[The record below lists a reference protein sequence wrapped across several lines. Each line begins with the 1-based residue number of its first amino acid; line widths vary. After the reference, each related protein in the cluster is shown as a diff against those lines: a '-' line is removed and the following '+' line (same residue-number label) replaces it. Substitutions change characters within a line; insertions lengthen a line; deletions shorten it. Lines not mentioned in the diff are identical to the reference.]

1 MTTLRRIIYESFI
14 LVMGV
19 SITTIGLLALLGW
32 ILDTP
37 VLTSWQTNTLP
48 MAPFTALL
56 SILFGGV
63 FVFNAKRS
71 TSRITFMLTIFLAWI
86 GAMIALWLFT
96 LRILNS
102 YWSIEFLGLNITG
115 MLGDAPIG
123 YISPITALCFL
134 LANLAFL
141 ITLPQGSHRLWR
153 GYLASILAGLLTLVS
168 FTLLLSY
175 FFGLPLPISNGL
187 IRPALNTSFILLLM
201 GIGLLIVAHLRIM
214 FSDDESEVIEIDRL
228 IYVLFF
234 SALTASILIAAFQSY
249 RTTEIKFRKGVELQL
264 LAVSELKTRQLSQ
277 WRIERLGDGA
287 LAQSKLINSVVRQ
300 YLETTSNM
308 STQGALQ
315 DWFERMLHDSHY
327 GYDRGFLLDA
337 QGVVRMSIP
346 TKLEPLATTLKNS
359 AMAALRTN
367 QIIFQDFFRDEYDQK
382 VYMAL
387 LVPISNEQDSNHP
400 LGVIVLRIDPNLYL
414 YPFIKQWPTISATAE
429 TLLVRRDGNEV
440 LFLNDLRFSMDA
452 ALKKRIPVTGNSS
465 IPAVKAVIGQRGVVD
480 GIDYNGFQVIAVL
493 SNIPDTSWLLVTKIN
508 NAEVYAPLDTSL
520 RLTALLAISMI
531 FGVGVAMFLL
541 RRQHLQELKRILLES
556 SMAALKNKELHSSLL
571 KTTMDGYFLIDSQGG
586 LLEVNDTYCR
596 MSGYTAQELLG
607 MRVADLEVNDTDEDV
622 IWHLQNT
629 FVQDGNRYETRHHR
643 KDGSVFYVEVSIQC
657 LSVNVRRQF
666 IVFVRDIS
674 QRKLAEE
681 ALQASKAHLDFA
693 LQKID
698 TGAWKL
704 NLLDHSAHR
713 TLLHD
718 RIFGYQTFLPNWTYE
733 MFLEH
738 VLPEERQKVD
748 RQFHDAIIAKTSWS
762 FECRIRRADGEER
775 WIYGAGDFLQNSKGD
790 TEWMSGIVQDITERK
805 LAEDKLRLSSS
816 VFAHAW
822 EGILITTTDGTI
834 VDVNDALSRI
844 TGYSRD
850 EMLGKN
856 PRIFSAGL
864 QDRTFYAELW
874 NSLIEKGHWYGEIW
888 NRRKSGEMYAIIET
902 ISVVNDDQDIP
913 RHYVAML
920 TDITQLKLHENE
932 LMHIA
937 HYDPLTNLP
946 NRILLADRMH
956 QGITQ
961 VHRRNKSLA
970 VIFLDLDGFKAINDK
985 NGHEVGDRL
994 LIVLAGRMEQALR
1007 EGDTFARIGG
1017 DEFVAVLLDLD
1028 TEDTAIP
1035 MLNRLLAAAS
1045 KPVIFSDISLQVSAS
1060 LGVSFYPQAEEVDAD
1075 KLLRQADQAMY
1086 QAKAAGKNR
1095 YHVFDAVL
1103 DNNIRV
1109 RHESLDRIH
1118 AALIK
1123 QEFVLYYQPK
1133 VNMRTGTIVGVEAL
1147 IRWNH
1152 PEKGLL
1158 SPALFLPEIDDHPL
1172 AITLGEWVIDTAL
1185 TQIERWRSQGFS
1197 IPVSVN
1203 VGARQL
1209 QQTDFVIRLRDLLKA
1224 HPSIVPSF
1232 LEFEVLETNALE
1244 DITKVSHLME
1254 DCQEIGINFALDDFG
1269 TGYSSLTYLKR
1280 LPVTLLKID
1289 QSFVRDI
1296 LIDSDDLAIVEAV
1309 VGLGRTFRR
1318 QVIAEGVETIKHGT
1332 LLLEHGCE
1340 LGQGYGIAH
1349 PMPADKLPEWA
1360 RTWRPNL
1367 AWVN

>member
-1 MTTLRRIIYESFI
+1 MITLRRIIYESFI
-14 LVMGV
+14 LVVGV

-63 FVFNAKRS
+63 FVFNAKRP
-71 TSRITFMLTIFLAWI
+71 TSRITFMLTTFCAWI

-102 YWSIEFLGLNITG
+102 YWSIELLGLNITG

-141 ITLPQGSHRLWR
+141 ITLPQGSHCLWR

-249 RTTEIKFRKGVELQL
+249 RTTEIKFRQGLELQL

-277 WRIERLGDGA
+277 WRIERLSDGA
-287 LAQSKLINSVVRQ
+287 LAQSTLINSAVRQ
-300 YLETTSNM
+300 HFETTSNI

-315 DWFERMLHDSHY
+315 DWFERILHDSHY

-337 QGVVRMSIP
+337 QGVVRMSMP
-346 TKLEPLATTLKNS
+346 TKLEPIATTLKNS
-359 AMAALRTN
+359 AMTALRTN
-367 QIIFQDFFRDEYDQK
+367 QVMFQDFFRDEYDQK
-382 VYMAL
+382 VYLAL
-387 LVPISNEQDSNHP
+387 LVPIPNEQDSKHP

-414 YPFIKQWPTISATAE
+414 YPFIKQWPTISTTAE

-452 ALKKRIPVTGNSS
+452 ALKKRIPVKGNSA

-480 GIDYNGFQVIAVL
+480 GKDYNGKQVIAVL

-520 RLTALLAISMI
+520 RLTALLVISMI
-531 FGVGVAMFLL
+531 FGVGVALFLL
-541 RRQHLQELKRILLES
+541 RIQHLKEIDLIELES
-556 SMAALKNKELHSSLL
+556 SYAALRNQELHSSLL
-571 KTTMDGYFLIDSQGG
+571 QTTLDGYFLIDNQGG

-596 MSGYTAQELLG
+596 MSGYIAEELLN
-607 MRVADLEVNDTDEDV
+607 MRVTDLEVNATDQSV
-622 IWHLQNT
+622 IWRLQITIIQN
-629 FVQDGNRYETRHHR
+629 QDRYETKHRR
-643 KDGSVFYVEVSIQC
+643 KDGSVFDVEVSIRQ
-657 LSVNVRRQF
+657 LSNSEGQF
-666 IVFVRDIS
+666 IVFLQDIS
-674 QRKLAEE
+674 ERKKLALNNQFLASIIRSSDDAILSKDLNGNITSWNLGCQQLFGYTAEE
-681 ALQASKAHLDFA
+681 MIGQPMLKLFPLDRIEEEQFILHKINAGLRIDHFETIRLDKNGLPVDVSVTMSPIFDHAGNVIGASK
-693 LQKID
+693 
-698 TGAWKL
+698 
-704 NLLDHSAHR
+704 
-713 TLLHD
+713 
-718 RIFGYQTFLPNWTYE
+718 
-733 MFLEH
+733 
-738 VLPEERQKVD
+738 
-748 RQFHDAIIAKTSWS
+748 IA
-762 FECRIRRADGEER
+762 R
-775 WIYGAGDFLQNSKGD
+775 N
-790 TEWMSGIVQDITERK
+790 ITERK
-805 LAEDKLRLSSS
+805 LDEAKLRLSSS
-816 VFAHAW
+816 VFANAW

-844 TGYSRD
+844 TGYSRN
-850 EMLGKN
+850 EVLGKN

-864 QDRTFYAELW
+864 QDQVFYAELW

-902 ISVVNDDQDIP
+902 ISVVKDTQGIP
-913 RHYVAML
+913 RHYVGML

-956 QGITQ
+956 QGINQ

-970 VIFLDLDGFKAINDK
+970 VTFVDLDGFKAIND
-985 NGHEVGDRL
+985 NYGHQAGDRL
-994 LIVLAGRMEQALR
+994 LIAIAARMGKNLR

-1045 KPVIFSDISLQVSAS
+1045 EPVQVGDISLQVSAS
-1060 LGVSFYPQAEEVDAD
+1060 LGVAFYPQEQEVDAD

-1086 QAKAAGKNR
+1086 QAKAAGRNR

-1103 DNNIRV
+1103 DNSIRV
-1109 RHESLDRIH
+1109 RHESLGRIH
-1118 AALIK
+1118 VAIIE

-1133 VNMRTGTIVGVEAL
+1133 VNMRTGVIVGAEAL

-1158 SPALFLPEIDDHPL
+1158 SPELFLPEIEDHPL
-1172 AITLGEWVIDTAL
+1172 AIALGEWVIDSAL
-1185 TQIERWRSQGFS
+1185 IQLELWHSQGFS
-1197 IPVSVN
+1197 IPISVN

-1209 QQTDFVIRLRDLLKA
+1209 QQTDFVIRLHKILKA
-1224 HPSIVPSF
+1224 HPSIAPSY
-1232 LEFEVLETNALE
+1232 LEFEVLETSALE
-1244 DITKVSHLME
+1244 DITKISHLIE
-1254 DCQEIGINFALDDFG
+1254 TCQEIGINFALDDFG
-1269 TGYSSLTYLKR
+1269 TGYSSLTYLKL

-1296 LIDSDDLAIVEAV
+1296 LVDSDDLAIIEAV

-1340 LGQGYGIAH
+1340 LGQGYGIAR
-1349 PMPADKLPEWA
+1349 PMPAEKLPEWA

-1367 AWVN
+1367 TWVN

>member
-1 MTTLRRIIYESFI
+1 MTPLRRINYDSVI
-14 LVMGV
+14 LVVGV
-19 SITTIGLLALLGW
+19 FIATISLLALLGW
-32 ILDTP
+32 ILGISA
-37 VLTSWQTNTLP
+37 LTTWQTNTLP
-48 MAPFTALL
+48 MAPSAALL
-56 SILFGGV
+56 SILFGAV
-63 FVFNAKRS
+63 FVFNAKRLS
-71 TSRITFMLTIFLAWI
+71 SRITFLLTTFCAWV
-86 GAMIALWLFT
+86 GAMIALLLFT
-96 LRILNS
+96 LRIFNS
-102 YWSIEFLGLNITG
+102 YWSMEFLGLNITG
-115 MLGDAPIG
+115 MLGDVPIG
-123 YISPITALCFL
+123 FISPITALCFL
-134 LANLAFL
+134 LANGAFL
-141 ITLPQGSHRLWR
+141 ITLPQGSHSLWR
-153 GYLASILAGLLTLVS
+153 GYLASALAGLLMLVS

-175 FFGLPLPISNGL
+175 FFGIPLPISNVQ

-201 GIGLLIVAHLRIM
+201 GMGLLIVAHLRII

-249 RTTEIKFRKGVELQL
+249 RTTEIKFREGVELQL
-264 LAVSELKTRQLSQ
+264 QAVSELKTRELSQ
-277 WRIERLGDGA
+277 WRIERLSDGA
-287 LAQSKLINSVVRQ
+287 LAQSALINSAVRQ
-300 YLETTSNM
+300 HLETTSSM
-308 STQGALQ
+308 SAHGELQ
-315 DWFERMLHDSHY
+315 DWFERILHDSHY

-337 QGVVRMSIP
+337 EGVVRMSMP
-346 TKLEPLATTLKNS
+346 TKLEPIATTLKNS
-359 AMAALRTN
+359 AMTSLRTN
-367 QIIFQDFFRDEYDQK
+367 QILLQDFFRDEYDQK
-382 VYMAL
+382 AYMAL
-387 LVPISNEQDSNHP
+387 LVPIPNEQDIKHP
-400 LGVIVLRIDPNLYL
+400 LGVIVLRIDPSLYL
-414 YPFIKQWPTISATAE
+414 YPFIKQWPTNSSTAE

-452 ALKKRIPVTGNSS
+452 ALSKRIPVAGNST
-465 IPAVKAVIGQRGVVD
+465 IPAVKAVLGQRGVVD
-480 GIDYNGFQVIAVL
+480 GKDYNGFQVLAVL
-493 SNIPDTSWLLVTKIN
+493 SSIPDTSWLLVTKIN
-508 NAEVYAPLDTSL
+508 NTELYAPLDVSMK
-520 RLTALLAISMI
+520 LTVLLAISLI
-531 FGVGVAMFLL
+531 FGVGVTLFLL
-541 RRQHLQELKRILLES
+541 RRQYLQELNRIELES
-556 SMAALKNKELHSSLL
+556 SNVALKNQDLHTSLL
-571 KTTMDGYFLIDSQGG
+571 QTTMDGYFLIDSQGG

-596 MSGYTAQELLG
+596 MSGYSAQELLN
-607 MRVADLEVNDTDEDV
+607 MRVADLEVNETDEDV

-629 FVQDGNRYETRHHR
+629 LIQGGYRYETRHHR
-643 KDGSVFYVEVSIQC
+643 KDGSVFNVEISMRQ
-657 LSVNVRRQF
+657 LSVNEGQF
-666 IVFVRDIS
+666 VVFVQDIS
-674 QRKLAEE
+674 QRKFAEE
-681 ALQASKAHLDFA
+681 ALQASQAHLDFA
-693 LQKID
+693 LQKIV

-704 NLLDHSAHR
+704 NLLDHTAHR

-733 MFLEH
+733 MFLQH
-738 VLPEERQKVD
+738 VLPEERQEVD
-748 RQFHDAIIAKTSWS
+748 RHFHDAIAAKTSWS
-762 FECRIRRADGEER
+762 LECRIRRADGDVR
-775 WIYGAGDFLQNSKGD
+775 WIYAAGDFLQNSKGD

-816 VFAHAW
+816 VFANAW

-844 TGYSRD
+844 TGYSRN
-850 EMLGKN
+850 EVLGKN
-856 PRIFSAGL
+856 PRIYSAGL
-864 QDRTFYAELW
+864 QDQVFYAELW

-902 ISVVNDDQDIP
+902 ISVVKDAQGIP

-932 LMHIA
+932 LRHIA

-970 VIFLDLDGFKAINDK
+970 VIFVDLDGFKAIND
-985 NGHEVGDRL
+985 NHGHEAGDRL
-994 LIVLAGRMEQALR
+994 LIAIAARMEKALR

-1028 TEDTAIP
+1028 TEDTAVP

-1045 KPVIFSDISLQVSAS
+1045 EPVKLSDISLQVSAS
-1060 LGVSFYPQAEEVDAD
+1060 LGVAFYPQEQEVDAD

-1086 QAKAAGKNR
+1086 QAKVAGRNR

-1118 AALIK
+1118 VALIE

-1133 VNMRTGTIVGVEAL
+1133 VNMRTGVILGAEAL

-1158 SPALFLPEIDDHPL
+1158 APGLFLPEIEDHPL
-1172 AITLGEWVIDTAL
+1172 AIALGEWVINSAL
-1185 TQIERWRSQGFS
+1185 SQLELWRSQGFS
-1197 IPVSVN
+1197 THISVN

-1209 QQTDFVIRLRDLLKA
+1209 QQTDFVLHLQEILKA
-1224 HPSIVPSF
+1224 HPSIAPSY
-1232 LEFEVLETNALE
+1232 LEFEVLETSALE
-1244 DITKVSHLME
+1244 DITKISHLIE
-1254 DCQEIGINFALDDFG
+1254 TCQEIGIKFALDDFG
-1269 TGYSSLTYLKR
+1269 TGYSSLTYLKL

-1289 QSFVRDI
+1289 QSFVRGI
-1296 LIDSDDLAIVEAV
+1296 LINSDDLAIVEAV

-1340 LGQGYGIAH
+1340 LGQGYGIAR
-1349 PMPADKLPEWA
+1349 PMPAEKLPEWT

>member
-1 MTTLRRIIYESFI
+1 
-14 LVMGV
+14 
-19 SITTIGLLALLGW
+19 
-32 ILDTP
+32 
-37 VLTSWQTNTLP
+37 
-48 MAPFTALL
+48 
-56 SILFGGV
+56 
-63 FVFNAKRS
+63 
-71 TSRITFMLTIFLAWI
+71 
-86 GAMIALWLFT
+86 
-96 LRILNS
+96 
-102 YWSIEFLGLNITG
+102 
-115 MLGDAPIG
+115 
-123 YISPITALCFL
+123 
-134 LANLAFL
+134 
-141 ITLPQGSHRLWR
+141 
-153 GYLASILAGLLTLVS
+153 
-168 FTLLLSY
+168 
-175 FFGLPLPISNGL
+175 
-187 IRPALNTSFILLLM
+187 
-201 GIGLLIVAHLRIM
+201 
-214 FSDDESEVIEIDRL
+214 
-228 IYVLFF
+228 
-234 SALTASILIAAFQSY
+234 
-249 RTTEIKFRKGVELQL
+249 
-264 LAVSELKTRQLSQ
+264 
-277 WRIERLGDGA
+277 
-287 LAQSKLINSVVRQ
+287 
-300 YLETTSNM
+300 
-308 STQGALQ
+308 
-315 DWFERMLHDSHY
+315 
-327 GYDRGFLLDA
+327 
-337 QGVVRMSIP
+337 
-346 TKLEPLATTLKNS
+346 
-359 AMAALRTN
+359 
-367 QIIFQDFFRDEYDQK
+367 
-382 VYMAL
+382 
-387 LVPISNEQDSNHP
+387 
-400 LGVIVLRIDPNLYL
+400 
-414 YPFIKQWPTISATAE
+414 
-429 TLLVRRDGNEV
+429 
-440 LFLNDLRFSMDA
+440 
-452 ALKKRIPVTGNSS
+452 
-465 IPAVKAVIGQRGVVD
+465 
-480 GIDYNGFQVIAVL
+480 
-493 SNIPDTSWLLVTKIN
+493 
-508 NAEVYAPLDTSL
+508 
-520 RLTALLAISMI
+520 
-531 FGVGVAMFLL
+531 
-541 RRQHLQELKRILLES
+541 
-556 SMAALKNKELHSSLL
+556 
-571 KTTMDGYFLIDSQGG
+571 
-586 LLEVNDTYCR
+586 
-596 MSGYTAQELLG
+596 
-607 MRVADLEVNDTDEDV
+607 
-622 IWHLQNT
+622 
-629 FVQDGNRYETRHHR
+629 
-643 KDGSVFYVEVSIQC
+643 
-657 LSVNVRRQF
+657 
-666 IVFVRDIS
+666 
-674 QRKLAEE
+674 
-681 ALQASKAHLDFA
+681 
-693 LQKID
+693 
-698 TGAWKL
+698 
-704 NLLDHSAHR
+704 
-713 TLLHD
+713 
-718 RIFGYQTFLPNWTYE
+718 
-733 MFLEH
+733 
-738 VLPEERQKVD
+738 
-748 RQFHDAIIAKTSWS
+748 
-762 FECRIRRADGEER
+762 
-775 WIYGAGDFLQNSKGD
+775 
-790 TEWMSGIVQDITERK
+790 MSGIVQDITERK

-1332 LLLEHGCE
+1332 LQLEHGCE
-1340 LGQGYGIAH
+1340 LGQGYGIAR